1 MIAYFQLVTK
11 ISGPEIEIVEAQQ
24 SVLKFISE
32 REFHSHSLM
41 HMSQR
46 VPYQMMS

>member
-24 SVLKFISE
+24 SILKFISE
-32 REFHSHSLM
+32 REFHSLM